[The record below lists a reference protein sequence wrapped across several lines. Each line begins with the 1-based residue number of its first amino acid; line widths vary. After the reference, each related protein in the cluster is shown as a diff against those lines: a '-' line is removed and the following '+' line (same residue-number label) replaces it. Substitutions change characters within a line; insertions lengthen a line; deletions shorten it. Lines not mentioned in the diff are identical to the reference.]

1 MTLNLLQA
9 GEVATTAS
17 VNDGEEIEIKARING
32 LELRTGQ
39 EVAVTRCAYM
49 GDPVF
54 SKPEMS
60 L

>member
-1 MTLNLLQA
+1 MALNLLHT

-17 VNDGEEIEIKARING
+17 VNDGEEIKARING

>member
-17 VNDGEEIEIKARING
+17 VNDGEEIKARING

>member
-17 VNDGEEIEIKARING
+17 FNDGEEIKARING
-32 LELRTGQ
+32 LGLRTGQ
-39 EVAVTRCAYM
+39 EVAVTRCADM

-54 SKPEMS
+54 FQPEMS

>member
-17 VNDGEEIEIKARING
+17 VNDGEEIKARING
-32 LELRTGQ
+32 LGLRTGQ
-39 EVAVTRCAYM
+39 EVAVTRCECM